1 MTLLKLRASVSDTAG
16 AGPLLGSFHMVRSA
30 FSTTL
35 WQCAFT
41 RHFRFFQIVL
51 PPCFQRMM
59 AADRVGNKSL
69 KPRDHGFGMRPLPPH
84 YSLSGAY
91 FKKGSYVVAPCTMQK

>member
-1 MTLLKLRASVSDTAG
+1 MRVKNTNFTT
-16 AGPLLGSFHMVRSA
+16 PLERHMVRSA

-51 PPCFQRMM
+51 PPVNPTSMGWKDPSATIFMM
-59 AADRVGNKSL
+59 PEGLFLFFVL
-69 KPRDHGFGMRPLPPH
+69 E
-84 YSLSGAY
+84 
-91 FKKGSYVVAPCTMQK
+91 VAKI